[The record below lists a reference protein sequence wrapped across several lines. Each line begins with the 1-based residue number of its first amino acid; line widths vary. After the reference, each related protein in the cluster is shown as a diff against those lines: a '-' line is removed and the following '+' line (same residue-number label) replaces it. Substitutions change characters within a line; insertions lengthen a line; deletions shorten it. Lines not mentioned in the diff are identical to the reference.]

1 MAALTPITVTRA
13 GVEMVM
19 QAGNAGGHTFPN
31 ADDRTIFIADNA
43 SASPVVYTISWGPNS
58 SIDGA
63 TPAAKT
69 VSVPA
74 GKRYVFGPYP
84 TQYYND
90 SNGAVTITPATA
102 TSQTVCALKI

>member
-1 MAALTPITVTRA
+1 MAALTPIVSSRA
-13 GVEMVM
+13 GV
-19 QAGNAGGHTFPN
+19 QLALSAGNAAGHTFTN
-31 ADDRTIFIADNA
+31 ADDRTVFIANNGG
-43 SASPVVYTISWGPNS
+43 ASPVVYTISWGTS
-58 SIDGA
+58 AAIDGS

-74 GKRYVFGPYP
+74 GQMYVFGPFP

-90 SNGAVTITPATA
+90 ANGAVTITPATA

>member
-1 MAALTPITVTRA
+1 MAALTPITASRA
-13 GVEMVM
+13 GV
-19 QAGNAGGHTFPN
+19 QLALSAGNAGGHTFTN
-31 ADDRTIFIADNA
+31 ADDRTVFIANNA
-43 SASPVVYTISWGPNS
+43 GGTPVVYTISWGLS
-58 SIDGA
+58 ASIDGS

-74 GKRYVFGPYP
+74 GQMYVFGPFP

-102 TSQTVCALKI
+102 TSQTVCALKV